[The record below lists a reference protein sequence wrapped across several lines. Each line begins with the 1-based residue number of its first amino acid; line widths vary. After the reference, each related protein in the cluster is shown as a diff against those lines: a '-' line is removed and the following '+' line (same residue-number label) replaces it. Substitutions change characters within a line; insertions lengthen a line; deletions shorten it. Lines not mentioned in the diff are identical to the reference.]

1 MTKMF
6 GLVQKDQLQIHYTD
20 KVEESYVLRTT
31 KRERAMKKRIFDIAR
46 TELEI
51 VWLSKHNRLRSVSQI
66 PSCIFISEHK
76 IYYNAYVFIC
86 TREIIKGKNRKI
98 NKCNI

>member
-31 KRERAMKKRIFDIAR
+31 KRERAMKKRIFDI
-46 TELEI
+46 
-51 VWLSKHNRLRSVSQI
+51 
-66 PSCIFISEHK
+66 
-76 IYYNAYVFIC
+76 
-86 TREIIKGKNRKI
+86 
-98 NKCNI
+98 